1 MIPAVGSADR
11 VYFSSRPRPTD
22 DAGFR
27 AMTPSYWNEAT
38 AELERRDPVIRI
50 LIRNHEGANLESRQD
65 AFTTLARSI
74 IGEQISVQ
82 TAETVWQKLLE
93 SVDALGP
100 ATIVR
105 MDPSKLR
112 ACGLSSRK
120 SDYLIDLAQRFLDG
134 TIVQEAWGDRD
145 DEQLIAELTKVKGI
159 GRWTAEMFLI
169 FFLMRPDILPADDIG
184 LQRAMSLHYNNGKP
198 LSKLK
203 IRQIAGKWQPWRTVA
218 TWYLWRSLDPIP
230 SSS

>member
-1 MIPAVGSADR
+1 
-11 VYFSSRPRPTD
+11 
-22 DAGFR
+22 
-27 AMTPSYWNEAT
+27 MTPSYWNDAT
-38 AELERRDPVIRI
+38 GELALRDPVLRI
-50 LIRNHEGANLESRQD
+50 LIRNNEGPHLESRSD

-82 TAETVWQKLLE
+82 TAESVWQKLLE
-93 SVDALGP
+93 SVGALGP
-100 ATIVR
+100 AAIVR

-112 ACGLSSRK
+112 ACGLSSKK
-120 SDYLIDLAQRFLDG
+120 SHYLIDLAEHFLDG
-134 TIVQEAWGDRD
+134 SLAQQEWGERD

-169 FFLMRPDILPADDIG
+169 FFMMRPDILPADDIG

-203 IRQIAGKWQPWRTVA
+203 IRQIAIEWRPWRTVA

-230 SSS
+230 ATG